1 LRPEKIDPQVTATD
15 GFLPIRRKFSL
26 KPFHLRAPKL

>member
-1 LRPEKIDPQVTATD
+1 VTATD